1 MHYSTSGLESARRHV
16 GDEVRVVIESDS
28 DIVLAREHGRLIGKK
43 LGFSAT
49 DLTLIATAIS
59 EVARNILV
67 FAKNGEI
74 VIREINEHGRTGIQI
89 MAKDNGPG
97 IPDIALAMQEG
108 YSTGKGLGMGLPG
121 SRRLMDEFQVISSV
135 ADGTIVE
142 MKKWVNKN
150 G

>member
-1 MHYSTSGLESARRHV
+1 M